1 MVYEKVVQ
9 TIAEKLECE
18 SSGITMETALDELG
32 MDSLDITEIVME
44 LENDFSIEIEI
55 DENIKT
61 VGNLVAIIEGL
72 VK

>member
-1 MVYEKVVQ
+1 MVYEKVAQ

-18 SSGITMETALDELG
+18 ASGITMETALDELG

-44 LENDFSIEIEI
+44 LENDFSIEIEV

-61 VGNLVAIIEGL
+61 VGDLVGIIEGL
-72 VK
+72 TK